1 MKKEI
6 IILIFLLIFKM
17 SPAQNYKFGKVGIP
31 ELEEKQCPIDSTA
44 SAAVLYSERVT
55 YIDLDLYYGI
65 VLKDVYF
72 KRIKIYNK
80 EGAKYVN
87 QNIQLYYN
95 KDQKETLS
103 KLTAFTYNLS
113 DHHIVK
119 TKLQKANIYKEKVSK
134 YTEAVKFTMPNI
146 KPGSVVEWTY
156 TKSSPFL
163 HSIDENVLQEDIP
176 IKKVYAKFS
185 FPGGFRFRYLTKGN
199 AKYEVKQ
206 STKKR
211 LIKGNFFT
219 TPSTW
224 DVTETI
230 LEVTLNNVPA
240 LTVEPFSGN
249 IENYRRGLKLELVS
263 IHLPDYNKDYAITW
277 NDVVKT
283 SYNNPKFGK
292 QLKKR
297 SYLKKEL
304 GTLAKIM
311 PDQKQR
317 MYFILSYAKSKI
329 KWNGNYGYLTDKGV
343 VKAYKQGVGNVA
355 DVNLNLVNMLNEGG
369 INAFPV
375 LISTVKHGIALF
387 PTLNGFNYII
397 AAVPT
402 AKGYDLLDATEY
414 NSNINILPERDLN
427 FIGRLIEKNG
437 NSKEI
442 NLFPLDYST
451 QYANVNAK
459 FDGSEISGVMTK
471 KMDGYLAYEYRN
483 KVASKNK
490 DEVKKFLEDQYN
502 NIEILKYRIS
512 NLKKIDKNVSEV
524 LQFSTDA
531 YSETIGSKTYISP
544 LLFLSL
550 SKNPFQSEKRNFPIF
565 FNFPRIIVK
574 KINLQIPET
583 YKIEHL
589 PSNQIYQ
596 LSHNLGSYKYEI
608 KQKNN
613 NLEIT
618 SSYILNQPVIYAE
631 YYKELK
637 SYLDKIVKKQAE
649 RIILKKD

>member
-1 MKKEI
+1 
-6 IILIFLLIFKM
+6 M
-17 SPAQNYKFGKVGIP
+17 SPAQNYKFGKVSIP

-65 VLKDVYF
+65 VLRDVYF

-87 QNIQLYYN
+87 QNIKLYYN

-103 KLTAFTYNLS
+103 KLDAFTYNLA
-113 DHHIVK
+113 DHQIVK
-119 TKLQKANIYKEKVSK
+119 TKLEKSNVYKENVSEYVK
-134 YTEAVKFTMPNI
+134 AVKFTMPNI

-163 HSIDENVLQEDIP
+163 HYIDESVLQEDIP
-176 IKKVYAKFS
+176 IKKVYTKFS
-185 FPGGFRFRYLTKGN
+185 FPGGFRFRYFTKGN
-199 AKYEVKQ
+199 AKYEIKQ

-240 LTVEPFSGN
+240 LTDEPYSGN

-263 IHLPDYNKDYAITW
+263 IHLPDFNKDYAITW

-283 SYNNPKFGK
+283 SYKNPNFGK

-304 GTLAKIM
+304 GTLATIM

-317 MYFILSYAKSKI
+317 MDFVLRFAKSKI
-329 KWNGNYGYLTDKGV
+329 KWNGDYGYIADKGV

-355 DVNLNLVNMLNEGG
+355 DVNLNLVNMLNESG

-375 LISTVKHGIALF
+375 LVSTVKHGIPLF
-387 PTLNGFNYII
+387 PTLNGFNYVI

-402 AKGYDLLDATEY
+402 AKGYDLLDATEF
-414 NSNINILPERDLN
+414 NSNINVLPERDLN

-442 NLFPLDYST
+442 YLFPQDFSNELIT
-451 QYANVNAK
+451 VNAK
-459 FDGSEISGVMTK
+459 FDGASISGIATK
-471 KMDGYLAYEYRN
+471 KMDHYIAYEYRN
-483 KVASKNK
+483 KIAAKTKN
-490 DEVKKFLEDQYN
+490 EEKKFLEEQYPN
-502 NIEILKYRIS
+502 LEILKYRIN
-512 NLKKIDKNVSEV
+512 NLKKIGNSVSEV
-524 LQFSTDA
+524 IQFDTDA
-531 YSETIGSKTYISP
+531 YFETIGPKTYISP
-544 LLFLSL
+544 LLFS
-550 SKNPFQSEKRNFPIF
+550 SVTKNPFQSETRNFPIF
-565 FNFPRIIVK
+565 FNYPRIIVK
-574 KINLQIPET
+574 KIILKIPET
-583 YKIEHL
+583 YKVAQL

-596 LSHNLGSYKYEI
+596 LSHNMGSYKYEI

-613 NLEIT
+613 SLEIT

-637 SYLDKIVKKQAE
+637 LYFDKIVKKQAE
-649 RIILKKD
+649 RIVLKKN